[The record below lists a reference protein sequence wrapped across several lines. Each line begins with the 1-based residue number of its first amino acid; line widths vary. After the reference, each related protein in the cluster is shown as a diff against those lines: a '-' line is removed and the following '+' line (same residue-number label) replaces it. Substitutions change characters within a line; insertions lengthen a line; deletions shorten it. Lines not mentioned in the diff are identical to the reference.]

1 VTVALDEMI
10 DSLLY
15 EGYAL
20 YPYTPGAVK
29 NATPTPFGIAYPPA
43 YASAS
48 GSTFDHLQMECLLEA
63 GPRARVT
70 GRVAFLQTTGER
82 HEAVER
88 RIGLPPHEVAGLV
101 DREEVHTFSNEEVEG
116 RLELA
121 ASLVEAGTWRV
132 RLRVINTTTV
142 ENAGSLDRGAALRSS
157 LLSTHPVCETSE
169 GRFVSPLEAEGCV
182 NTNTWPVL
190 ATKGEDAVVGAAIV
204 LPDHPML
211 SPKSRGNLFDNTEI
225 EEALLLHIHSLTDD
239 EKAAIEQQDPAVKEM
254 VQRALQT
261 TPSDILDLHGA
272 FAPSAS
278 AVSMAPPEVA
288 GESRVEVDGVS
299 FERGAKVIL
308 RPGERARAEDRKD
321 AYDSLLQ
328 GKAATIERIYLDYED
343 RIYFGVTIDDDPGR
357 ELMRD
362 SGRFLFFFVDEVE
375 LIER

>member
-1 VTVALDEMI
+1 MALDELL

-29 NATPTPFGIAYPPA
+29 NTTPTPFGIAYPPA
-43 YASAS
+43 YAAGS
-48 GSTFDHLQMECLLEA
+48 GATFDHLQMECLLEA
-63 GPRARVT
+63 GPDARVT

-88 RIGLPPHEVAGLV
+88 RIELGPSEVTGLAGREAAQAFSHE
-101 DREEVHTFSNEEVEG
+101 DVEG
-116 RLELA
+116 RLELT
-121 ASLVEAGTWRV
+121 ASPAGNDTWLV
-132 RLRVINTTTV
+132 RLRVVNTTAV
-142 ENAGSLDRGAALRSS
+142 ENAASLDRAGALRSS
-157 LLSTHPVCETSE
+157 LLSTHPVLETSE
-169 GRFVSPLEAEGCV
+169 GRFISPLEAEGCV
-182 NTNTWPVL
+182 NVNTWPVL
-190 ATKGEDAVVGAAIV
+190 ATKGDDAVVGAAIV

-225 EEALLLHIHSLTDD
+225 EEALLLHIHALSDD
-239 EKAAIEQQDPAVKEM
+239 EKASIEQQDPAVREM
-254 VQRALQT
+254 IQRALQT

-272 FAPSAS
+272 FSPSAS
-278 AVSMAPPEVA
+278 AVSIAPPEVA
-288 GESRVEVDGVS
+288 GETRVEVDGVS

-321 AYDSLLQ
+321 AYDTLLQ

-343 RIYFGVTIDDDPGR
+343 RIYFGVTIDDDPGQ

-375 LIER
+375 LVDG

>member
-1 VTVALDEMI
+1 MTVALDDMI

-29 NATPTPFGIAYPPA
+29 NATPTPFGIAYPSA
-43 YASAS
+43 YAAGSAA
-48 GSTFDHLQMECLLEA
+48 TFDHLQMECVLEA
-63 GPRARVT
+63 GPDARVT
-70 GRVAFLQTTGER
+70 ARVAFLQTTGER
-82 HEAVER
+82 HEAAER
-88 RIGLPPHEVAGLV
+88 RIELAPCEVAGLAG
-101 DREEVHTFSNEEVEG
+101 RAQTQTFAHDGVEG

-121 ASLVEAGTWRV
+121 ASPAGDGTWLV
-132 RLRVINTTTV
+132 RLRVINSTVV
-142 ENAGSLDRGAALRSS
+142 ENAASMDRGAALRSS
-157 LLSTHPVCETSE
+157 LLSTHPVLETSE
-169 GRFVSPLEAEGCV
+169 GRFISPLEAEGCV
-182 NTNTWPVL
+182 NANTWPVL
-190 ATKGEDAVVGAAIV
+190 ATKDDDAVVGAAIV

-225 EEALLLHIHSLTDD
+225 EEALLLHIHSLTDE
-239 EKAAIEQQDPAVKEM
+239 EKASIEQQDPAVREM
-254 VQRALQT
+254 IQRALQT

-272 FAPSAS
+272 FSPSAS
-278 AVSMAPPEVA
+278 AVSIAPPEVP
-288 GESRVEVDGVS
+288 GETRVEVDGVS

-321 AYDSLLQ
+321 AYDTLLQ

-343 RIYFGVTIDDDPGR
+343 RIYFGVTIDEDPGR

-375 LIER
+375 LVGP

>member
-1 VTVALDEMI
+1 MALEEML

-29 NATPTPFGIAYPPA
+29 NATPTPFGIAYPPS
-43 YASAS
+43 YAAQS
-48 GSTFDHLQMECLLEA
+48 GATFDHLQMECVLEA
-63 GPRARVT
+63 GPEARVI
-70 GRVAFLQTTGER
+70 GRVTFLQTTGER
-82 HEAVER
+82 HEAAER
-88 RIGLPPHEVAGLV
+88 RIELAPHDVAGLA
-101 DREEVHTFSNEEVEG
+101 DREVSQAFSHEAVEG
-116 RLELA
+116 RVELS
-121 ASLVEAGTWRV
+121 ASPSGDGTWLV
-132 RLRVINTTTV
+132 RLRVINTTEV
-142 ENAGSLDRGAALRSS
+142 ENVASLDRGAALRSS
-157 LLSTHPVCETSE
+157 LLSTHPVLETSA
-169 GRFVSPLEAEGCV
+169 GRFISPLEADGCV
-182 NTNTWPVL
+182 SVNTWPVL
-190 ATKGEDAVVGAAIV
+190 ATKDDDAVVGAAIV

-225 EEALLLHIHSLTDD
+225 EEALLLHIHSLTDE
-239 EKAAIEQQDPAVKEM
+239 EKASIEQQDPAVKEM

-288 GESRVEVDGVS
+288 GEQRVEIDGVG

-308 RPGERARAEDRKD
+308 RPGERARDEDRKD
-321 AYDSLLQ
+321 AYDTLLQ
-328 GKAATIERIYLDYED
+328 GKSATVERIYIDYED

-375 LIER
+375 LVTQ